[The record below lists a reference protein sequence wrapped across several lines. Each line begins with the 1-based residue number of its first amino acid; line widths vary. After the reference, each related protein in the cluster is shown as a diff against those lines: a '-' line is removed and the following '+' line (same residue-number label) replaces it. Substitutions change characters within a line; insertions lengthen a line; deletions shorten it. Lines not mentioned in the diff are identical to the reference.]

1 VPETG
6 LMSGDELSADDAWPT
21 ARHHGLRALLAGAF
35 VRFRY
40 GDGFSHARAFALQ
53 LALAAVP
60 LIIAGAGL
68 ATAIGARSFAEV
80 VARTI
85 VAISPGDSDALV
97 ADVVTTDDEGTERAE
112 VIVVLGLVTAFLAAT
127 SAFAQLERGANRI
140 YGTDRDRPALR
151 KYGWAAALTAT
162 AGVAMALGLLL
173 IVAGEPFGD
182 ALETVYRWGDA
193 AETVFDVLR
202 WPVGL
207 LLLIIAVTTLF
218 RFSPR
223 RRQPGL
229 SWLAVGAGVTV
240 VAWLAGSGL
249 LALYVAAAGNFGDTY
264 GPLTAVM
271 ALLLW
276 ANVTGIALLAGMAL
290 AAQLEA
296 VRGGRPDPLLPDSD
310 DDGIPDELDEHPG
323 SPARRVR
330 PRHRVTAWQAS
341 SSSPARAAR
350 PGTGTGWCR
359 SCSRAGTA
367 RWPSASRPAT
377 TARAS
382 PSTPTRRSRPRATRT
397 WSSASR
403 WARTPPRSWRRACGP
418 GWSCWSTR

>member
-1 VPETG
+1 MSSVRPVPETG
-6 LMSGDELSADDAWPT
+6 LMSYDELSADDAWPT
-21 ARHHGLRALLAGAF
+21 ARHHGLRALLSGAF

-40 GDGFSHARAFALQ
+40 GDGFSHARAFAFQ
-53 LALAAVP
+53 LALATVP

-80 VARTI
+80 VARTV

-97 ADVVTTDDEGTERAE
+97 ADVVNTDDEGTERAE
-112 VIVVLGLVTAFLAAT
+112 VIVVLGLATAFLAAT

-151 KYGWAAALTAT
+151 KYGLAALLTAT
-162 AGVAMALGLLL
+162 AGVAMAAGLLL

-182 ALETVYRWGDA
+182 TIEAVYRWGDA
-193 AETVFDVLR
+193 AETVWDILR

-207 LLLIIAVTTLF
+207 LLLMLAVTVLF
-218 RFSPR
+218 SYAPR

-229 SWLAVGAGVTV
+229 SWLSVGAAVTLL
-240 VAWLAGSGL
+240 AWLAGSAL
-249 LALYVAAAGNFGDTY
+249 LAFYVAAAGNFGDTY

-276 ANVTGIALLAGMAL
+276 ANVTGIALLAGLAL

-296 VRGGRPDPLLPDSD
+296 VRGGRPDPLLADSD

-323 SPARRVR
+323 SP
-330 PRHRVTAWQAS
+330 
-341 SSSPARAAR
+341 
-350 PGTGTGWCR
+350 
-359 SCSRAGTA
+359 SR
-367 RWPSASRPAT
+367 
-377 TARAS
+377 
-382 PSTPTRRSRPRATRT
+382 
-397 WSSASR
+397 
-403 WARTPPRSWRRACGP
+403 
-418 GWSCWSTR
+418 

>member
-1 VPETG
+1 MSSVRPVPETG
-6 LMSGDELSADDAWPT
+6 LMSDDELSADDAWPT

-40 GDGFSHARAFALQ
+40 GDGFSHARAFAFQ
-53 LALAAVP
+53 LALATVP

-80 VARTI
+80 VSRTV

-97 ADVVTTDDEGTERAE
+97 ADVVNTDDEGTERAE
-112 VIVVLGLVTAFLAAT
+112 VIVVLGLATAFLAAT

-140 YGTDRDRPALR
+140 YGTARDRPALR
-151 KYGWAAALTAT
+151 KYGLAALLTAT
-162 AGVAMALGLLL
+162 AGVAMAAGLLL

-182 ALETVYRWGDA
+182 AIEAVYRWGDA
-193 AETVFDVLR
+193 AETVWDILR

-207 LLLIIAVTTLF
+207 LLLMLAVTVLF
-218 RFSPR
+218 SYSPR

-229 SWLAVGAGVTV
+229 SWLAVGAAVTLL
-240 VAWLAGSGL
+240 AWLAGSAL
-249 LALYVAAAGNFGDTY
+249 LAFYVAAAGNFGDTY

-276 ANVTGIALLAGMAL
+276 ANITGVALLAGLAL

-296 VRGGRPDPLLPDSD
+296 VRGGRPDPLLADSD

-323 SPARRVR
+323 SP
-330 PRHRVTAWQAS
+330 
-341 SSSPARAAR
+341 
-350 PGTGTGWCR
+350 
-359 SCSRAGTA
+359 SR
-367 RWPSASRPAT
+367 
-377 TARAS
+377 
-382 PSTPTRRSRPRATRT
+382 
-397 WSSASR
+397 
-403 WARTPPRSWRRACGP
+403 
-418 GWSCWSTR
+418 